1 MRQVYQTRVDFLD
14 HAKNA
19 NARAALLREIS
30 CLKRQLQ
37 RLRQHQE
44 LATSFS
50 IKTYQEMIRSRERM
64 LGEL

>member
-1 MRQVYQTRVDFLD
+1 MRQVFQTQADFVD

-44 LATSFS
+44 LASSFS
-50 IKTYQEMIRSRERM
+50 IKTYKEMIRSREKM